1 MEGHRLTVIRQTA
14 PVDVGP
20 GAKQV
25 IARRRL
31 EHAEL
36 KLWKNGVE
44 MVEDIGLDAF
54 ITNPATVLVKQ

>member
-1 MEGHRLTVIRQTA
+1 MEGRKLTVIRRTA
-14 PVDVGP
+14 PVNVRP
-20 GAKQV
+20 SATQV
-25 IARRRL
+25 IACRRL